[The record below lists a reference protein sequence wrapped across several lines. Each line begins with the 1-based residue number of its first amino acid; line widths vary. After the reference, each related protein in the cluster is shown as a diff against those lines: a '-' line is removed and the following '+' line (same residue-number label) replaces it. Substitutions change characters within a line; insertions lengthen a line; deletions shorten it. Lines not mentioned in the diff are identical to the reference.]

1 MTSIIPL
8 NGTLI
13 YECPP
18 WYGHGMAAVEEA
30 AIDEA
35 AIAECVTKPR
45 RSSGEA
51 AEQKTT
57 EIQWPGNCEFGPK

>member
-1 MTSIIPL
+1 
-8 NGTLI
+8 
-13 YECPP
+13 
-18 WYGHGMAAVEEA
+18 MAAVEEA

-51 AEQKTT
+51 PEQKILDRKIL
-57 EIQWPGNCEFGPK
+57 EPKWLRNFGR